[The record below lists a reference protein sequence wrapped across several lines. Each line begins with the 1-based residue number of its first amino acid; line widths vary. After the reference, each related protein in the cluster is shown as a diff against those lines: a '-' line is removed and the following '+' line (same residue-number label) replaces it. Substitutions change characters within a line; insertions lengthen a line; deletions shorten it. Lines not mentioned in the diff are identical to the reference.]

1 MKASLALPLVLGLG
15 LAVPMAAYAEDS
27 RPGTAAGGVS
37 GANPT
42 IAPTAKQQSATPGSQ
57 RATKDRQDGLSRS
70 KSDCVKT
77 GCVDNGGS

>member
-15 LAVPMAAYAEDS
+15 LVVPMAAYAEDS
-27 RPGTAAGGVS
+27 RPGTPAGGVS
-37 GANPT
+37 AA
-42 IAPTAKQQSATPGSQ
+42 APTPNQNSGTGATAPGS
-57 RATKDRQDGLSRS
+57 RGAATERREGLSRS